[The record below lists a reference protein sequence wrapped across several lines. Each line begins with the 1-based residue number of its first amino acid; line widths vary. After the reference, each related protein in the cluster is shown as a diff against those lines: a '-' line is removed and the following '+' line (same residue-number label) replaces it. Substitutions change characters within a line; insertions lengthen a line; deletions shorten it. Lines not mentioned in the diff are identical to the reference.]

1 MSRAERI
8 AKELDE
14 YLSSLSETDKIEF
27 LKRAGFKID
36 KDTADGQL
44 VDS

>member
-14 YLSSLSETDKIEF
+14 YLSSLPEDDKIEF
-27 LKRAGFKID
+27 LKKAGFEIRID
-36 KDTADGQL
+36 QAGDD
-44 VDS
+44 DSK

>member
-14 YLSSLSETDKIEF
+14 YLSSLPETEKIEF
-27 LKRAGFKID
+27 LMRAGFEICID
-36 KDTADGQL
+36 QTGDD
-44 VDS
+44 DSK